1 MVDNEKSLLL
11 TKFEVTDFVVDYDFS
26 ANDAV
31 DVIGNALA
39 TLIRDLAKKGI
50 INPESTFTA

>member
-1 MVDNEKSLLL
+1 MARDEKDLLL
-11 TKFEVTDFVVDYDFS
+11 TKFEVTDFVADYDFS

-39 TLIRDLAKKGI
+39 TLIRDLVKLGI
-50 INPESTFTA
+50 INKESTFTA